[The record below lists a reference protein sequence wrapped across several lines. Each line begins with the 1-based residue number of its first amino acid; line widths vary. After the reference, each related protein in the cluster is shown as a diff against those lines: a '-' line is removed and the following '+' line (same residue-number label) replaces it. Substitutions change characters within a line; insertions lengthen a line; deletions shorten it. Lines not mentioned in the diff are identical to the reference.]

1 MALISCIAGIAPE
14 KVAMFIAVL
23 RRAGMP
29 VGPSVTS
36 LDVGELGR
44 LAPELLVCDVDELIV
59 DRLEMLRQLR
69 FVLPA
74 CIIIVYTI
82 DGARTWAISCH
93 LAGANGVL
101 SKASSETEL
110 VSGVRGAR
118 RNGCFTDPRFA
129 AA

>member
-1 MALISCIAGIAPE
+1 
-14 KVAMFIAVL
+14 MFIVVFE
-23 RRAGMP
+23 RAGMP
-29 VGPSVTS
+29 VGPSVAS
-36 LDVGELGR
+36 VNVVELGR
-44 LAPELLVCDVDELIV
+44 LAPDVLVCDVDALDV

-74 CIIIVYTI
+74 CIIVVYTI
-82 DGARTWAISCH
+82 DAARTWAISCH

-101 SKASSETEL
+101 SKASTETEL
-110 VSGVRGAR
+110 VAGIRGAR

>member
-1 MALISCIAGIAPE
+1 MALISCLAGLGPE

-23 RRAGMP
+23 KRAGVP
-29 VGPSVTS
+29 IGPSVAS
-36 LDVGELGR
+36 LNVVELAR
-44 LAPELLVCDVDELIV
+44 LAPELLVCDVDELVV

-74 CIIIVYTI
+74 CIIIVYTV

-101 SKASSETEL
+101 SKASTRTQL
-110 VSGVRGAR
+110 VAGVRSAR